1 MGRKAL
7 LLLIMGVFVAYYTYI
22 SLPENIEEPWK
33 LLCMTT
39 SMKTNRCGK
48 YRILCAELL
57 GINHFLNMATFF
69 VSLQEVPPT
78 SDENVTVMETTFNNI
93 PVRIYVPKRKPERL
107 RRGLFYVHGGGWRLG
122 SAALFS
128 YDFLSRR
135 TADRLDAVVISANYR
150 IAPKYHFPNHF
161 EDVYNALKWF
171 LHQNVLD
178 KYGVDP
184 ERTGISGDS
193 AGENLVAAVT
203 QQVRCL
209 DLLLLKKYFTL
220 KYLFQTLTYQSN
232 YIMLYVRN

>member
-7 LLLIMGVFVAYYTYI
+7 LLLIMGVFVAYYIYI

-69 VSLQEVPPT
+69 VSLQEVPPM

-161 EDVYNALKWF
+161 EDVYNSLKWF

-184 ERTGISGDS
+184 ERIGISGDS
-193 AGENLVAAVT
+193 AGGNLVAAVT

-232 YIMLYVRN
+232 YVMLIC